1 MKDDINK
8 IKKIIE
14 TYPKDRHYVL
24 AVLQDMQAAFNY
36 VPKLGLEKLSEYM
49 NVSVSQLYSMAT
61 FYKALS
67 LKPKGKHIIKVCNG
81 TACHLRGSMNLV
93 TGLKRELGID
103 PGETTKDMQ
112 FSVDLV
118 NCLGCCALAPVMLVD
133 ENYHNRL
140 KLEDVKSIVAKY
152 SKD

>member
-1 MKDDINK
+1 MEKQ
-8 IKKIIE
+8 IKKIVSA
-14 TYPKDRHYVL
+14 YPKDRHYAL
-24 AVLQDMQAAFNY
+24 AVLQDMQGKFNY
-36 VPKLGLEKLSEYM
+36 IPKEGLNYLAQYLEVP
-49 NVSVSQLYSMAT
+49 VSQLYAMAT

-93 TGLKRELGID
+93 TGLKRELGIE
-103 PGETTKDMQ
+103 PGQTTKDMQ